1 MRNKKIKRGRQKEG
15 DRKGIRGKVEIQE
28 GNDKRSI
35 LIVYISPDSK
45 TLTDWGID
53 IKTINPNSLKE

>member
-45 TLTDWGID
+45 TLTD
-53 IKTINPNSLKE
+53 

>member
-1 MRNKKIKRGRQKEG
+1 
-15 DRKGIRGKVEIQE
+15 VEIQE